1 MGDSASQP
9 NAQSLQNLTSI
20 TNILLHTIRYSI
32 SQPLTQGG
40 CGVFIP
46 SRKVQSNIGVVT
58 GKSNDPLVLLQG
70 YCKGIGYC
78 TKPIAST

>member
-1 MGDSASQP
+1 M
-9 NAQSLQNLTSI
+9 NTSL
-20 TNILLHTIRYSI
+20 TNFALNIISTRHQGSYNPI

-58 GKSNDPLVLLQG
+58 G
-70 YCKGIGYC
+70 
-78 TKPIAST
+78 